1 MTEALRLD
9 GVSSGYGEAIV
20 VRDVSLALGGGE
32 ILTVLGKNGMGKS
45 TFAKTIV
52 GLVRLMTGSISIA
65 GDDVTAAPAHRRVR
79 RALAYAPQEH
89 AIFQDLSVSDN
100 LRLALSSDKLFEPR
114 FQTAC
119 AAFPFL
125 ADRLRQRAGTLSGG
139 EQKMLLVA
147 RGLIVRP
154 KLLILDEVSEGLQP
168 SIVDR
173 LARALADD
181 RTQNGTAMLVI
192 EQNVT
197 FALDLADRY
206 CVFRM
211 GQIVE
216 TGTATPSAAQA
227 IASHMRI

>member
-1 MTEALRLD
+1 MTQALRLD

-20 VRDVSLALGGGE
+20 VRDVSLVLETGE

-45 TFAKTIV
+45 TLAKTII
-52 GLVRLMTGSISIA
+52 GLVRLISGRISIA
-65 GDDVTAAPAHRRVR
+65 GDDITAAPAHRRVR
-79 RALAYAPQEH
+79 RSLAYAPQEH
-89 AIFQDLSVSDN
+89 AIFQDLSVRDN
-100 LRLALSSDKLFEPR
+100 LRLALSSDRLFEPR
-114 FQTAC
+114 FQVARS
-119 AAFPFL
+119 AFPFL
-125 ADRLRQRAGTLSGG
+125 AERLRQRAGTLSGG

-147 RGLIVRP
+147 RGLMVRP

-168 SIVDR
+168 SVIDR
-173 LARALADD
+173 LARALTDE
-181 RTQNGTAMLVI
+181 RTQNGTAALVI
-192 EQNVT
+192 EQNVA

-216 TGTATPSAAQA
+216 TGAATLSAAQA